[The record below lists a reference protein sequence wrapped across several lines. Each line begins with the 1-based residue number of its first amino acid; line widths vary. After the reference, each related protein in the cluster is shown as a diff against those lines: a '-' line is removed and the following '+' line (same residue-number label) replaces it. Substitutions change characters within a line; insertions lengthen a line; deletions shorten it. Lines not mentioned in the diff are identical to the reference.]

1 MTQERHE
8 RREGT
13 KEGTDGPAAR
23 LRRIAWSALAMAALG
38 ALTQAGCSETTRY
51 YQCQGDVQCAMA
63 KACARQCED
72 EYGYD
77 GTCRKFSD
85 TAPAECRRFV
95 DIPTQAQE
103 SRIRVKRDPFR

>member
-1 MTQERHE
+1 MTHE
-8 RREGT
+8 RSLA
-13 KEGTDGPAAR
+13 PPSAVAR
-23 LRRIAWSALAMAALG
+23 PHAPRRRRIAWAITVAAFV
-38 ALTQAGCSETTRY
+38 AFTQAACSETTRY
-51 YQCQGDVQCAMA
+51 YQCQGDVQCELA

-85 TAPAECRRFV
+85 AAPTGCSRFV
-95 DIPTQAQE
+95 DIPTQAQQ